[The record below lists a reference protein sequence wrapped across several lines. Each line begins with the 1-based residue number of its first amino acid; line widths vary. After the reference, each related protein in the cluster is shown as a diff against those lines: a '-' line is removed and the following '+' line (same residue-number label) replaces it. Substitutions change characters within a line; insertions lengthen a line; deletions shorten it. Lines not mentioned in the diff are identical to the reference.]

1 MKTVATVVD
10 TNISALIGPTKN
22 IKRIYTNRK
31 LFENEGI
38 ALVGP
43 YFPGGEELDGDA
55 YRQSRSFKLKS
66 LIKGILRSG
75 TASSWLLYRLTHR
88 RNANQALD
96 KYFGDTGDN
105 VDLVV
110 FRDITSASEYLN
122 RGGKSP
128 FVLVLHCDGTNDMF
142 FSESAFSKLKG
153 TKYQSHLDEA
163 FANVRNNASGLLFL
177 SPKAISKF
185 ADRYGMPSC
194 PTGFYHQGLNK
205 PKANAVEGD
214 CRSSE
219 GCLTFISVGTVC
231 KRKNQSG
238 IIRAFAQMDNE
249 HCNLLIV
256 GGGDELEKCKALAH
270 ELGVEKHVSFS
281 GPTQDVGSYLSR
293 ADIFVSASLDEGV
306 PNAAVEAMS
315 YGLPVILTDVGFCSD
330 LIDGNGVLLGNGESL
345 ARAMQEM
352 AGSQNLQS
360 MGERS
365 RSLYFDHY
373 TVEAMC
379 LEHADF
385 YNHVL
390 HYSEGTVIND

>member
-1 MKTVATVVD
+1 M
-10 TNISALIGPTKN
+10 
-22 IKRIYTNRK
+22 
-31 LFENEGI
+31 
-38 ALVGP
+38 
-43 YFPGGEELDGDA
+43 
-55 YRQSRSFKLKS
+55 
-66 LIKGILRSG
+66 
-75 TASSWLLYRLTHR
+75 
-88 RNANQALD
+88 
-96 KYFGDTGDN
+96 
-105 VDLVV
+105 
-110 FRDITSASEYLN
+110 
-122 RGGKSP
+122 
-128 FVLVLHCDGTNDMF
+128 
-142 FSESAFSKLKG
+142 
-153 TKYQSHLDEA
+153 
-163 FANVRNNASGLLFL
+163 
-177 SPKAISKF
+177 
-185 ADRYGMPSC
+185 
-194 PTGFYHQGLNK
+194 NK

-270 ELGVEKHVSFS
+270 ELGDEKHVSFS